1 MLKSNVISVVLPGLD
16 YEVVERL
23 LHERAELVE
32 FIGSNKSVSGAIS
45 DESRRVD
52 AITAELTDILG
63 KNALAATLA
72 K

>member
-23 LHERAELVE
+23 LNERAELIE
-32 FIGSNKSVSGAIS
+32 FIGSNRPVSGAIA

-52 AITAELTDILG
+52 AITAELTHILG
-63 KNALAATLA
+63 KNALAAILG